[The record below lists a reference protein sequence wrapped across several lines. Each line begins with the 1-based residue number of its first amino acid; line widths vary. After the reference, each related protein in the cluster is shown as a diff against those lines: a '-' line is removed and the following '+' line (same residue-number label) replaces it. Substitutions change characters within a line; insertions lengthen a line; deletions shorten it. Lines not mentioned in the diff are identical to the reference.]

1 MSQDGNWGLDLC
13 RYPLFVLRCS
23 ISLPDYSL
31 YPIWSIIAWS
41 LNAPLSSLGA
51 WNYLAARGTA
61 KHNLP
66 TYLYLSIYIYIYGNI
81 FIPSGIFMPVP
92 INVLFVNHFV
102 YKTDQ
107 VLVLVIDMV
116 WLTWFAYVAEALSEG
131 VHPSVSYDGSP
142 LPSLHRKFAGKPIAG
157 QVTWPKKHCLW
168 KHPGT
173 MLSFVGQLYNLFK

>member
-1 MSQDGNWGLDLC
+1 
-13 RYPLFVLRCS
+13 
-23 ISLPDYSL
+23 
-31 YPIWSIIAWS
+31 
-41 LNAPLSSLGA
+41 
-51 WNYLAARGTA
+51 
-61 KHNLP
+61 
-66 TYLYLSIYIYIYGNI
+66 
-81 FIPSGIFMPVP
+81 MPVP
-92 INVLFVNHFV
+92 INILLVNHFV